1 MYNANLNYVR
11 SVLGNK
17 TTDSEQLNV
26 FGKDE
31 IPMYIGAFPF
41 DMLPKLE
48 NGQSAIINQDSS
60 RGGGIHWVAVHQSGG
75 KLYGFDSFNRKI
87 NRFVP
92 IRRRIDDGAVQKSV
106 KQKMRE
112 TDCGQRSL
120 AWLMTVDDIGIT
132 KANIL

>member
-1 MYNANLNYVR
+1 MM
-11 SVLGNK
+11 GNE
-17 TTDSEQLNV
+17 TTDSEQLDA
-26 FGKDE
+26 FGKSQ
-31 IPMYIGAFPF
+31 IPSYIGTFAF
-41 DMLPKLE
+41 DVLPKLL

-60 RGGGIHWVAVHQSGG
+60 QGSGIHWVAVHQKGG

-92 IRRRIDDGAVQKSV
+92 IRQRIDDGAVNKNV
-106 KQKMRE
+106 KQRMKE

-120 AWLMTVDDIGIT
+120 AWLMTVAEIGID